1 MAVHLSAF
9 GPEMGGFRASSM
21 SRSSVM
27 MILLLLLV
35 GPTFSFT
42 MNEIEAKKQLEVRDP
57 RFQNPV
63 VGFPHQTVC
72 RLTPMILSVLTVPE
86 ARVL

>member
-1 MAVHLSAF
+1 
-9 GPEMGGFRASSM
+9 
-21 SRSSVM
+21 M

-63 VGFPHQTVC
+63 VGFPHQTAC
-72 RLTPMILSVLTVPE
+72 RLTQRFFPCRRTRSQSLLIRNASRLKAAPSLERP
-86 ARVL
+86 